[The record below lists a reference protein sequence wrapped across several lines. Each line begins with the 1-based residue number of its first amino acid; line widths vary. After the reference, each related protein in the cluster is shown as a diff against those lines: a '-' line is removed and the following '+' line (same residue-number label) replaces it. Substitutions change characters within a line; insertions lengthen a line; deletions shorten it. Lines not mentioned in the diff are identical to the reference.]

1 MFKRFLFLLQFLI
14 ASGANASDLIEV
26 RLKGMTGEGSQIIIR
41 QELEKL
47 PQTEMAEVD
56 ALTGRAFVA
65 VKNGQTL
72 SDDTV
77 KKAIEALGFRVTDI
91 TRSGTKQQNSK

>member
-1 MFKRFLFLLQFLI
+1 MLKRFLFLSLLLF
-14 ASGANASDLIEV
+14 SGEANASDLIEV
-26 RLKGMTGEGSQIIIR
+26 RLKGMTGESSQTIIR

-72 SDDTV
+72 PDDTV
-77 KKAIEALGFRVTDI
+77 KKTIEALGFRVTGI
-91 TRSGTKQQNSK
+91 TRSGTGAAVPK